1 MDIKQGCLTFRTNI
15 FWELF
20 HEMYEIGAAP
30 IFERGSLSQ
39 YLILICHIKAS
50 VCHIRLHPWKLLA
63 FTWQQAPWIIALN
76 MESLLL
82 PRRKRIYLCW
92 YFQNQGKETSVAFSA
107 TLGSGAPFS
116 TVEKSYG
123 CYFQT
128 FPTVEESYFQTCSC
142 TLSQDMLM
150 LPSTV
155 STWTALQQRALAC
168 WIPSKE
174 STAWNGPRRQI
185 EAKWGKGLE
194 RKLNP
199 GKLARSALLRRFRPF
214 WEDFWVWVGFEGNPT
229 FWGGWANIRSLDCPE
244 ICRLLL

>member
-1 MDIKQGCLTFRTNI
+1 
-15 FWELF
+15 
-20 HEMYEIGAAP
+20 MYEIGAAP

-82 PRRKRIYLCW
+82 LMRKRISCVDIFKTYAKKLLLHFPRCRALRRHSAI
-92 YFQNQGKETSVAFSA
+92 FAVAI
-107 TLGSGAPFS
+107 FS

-174 STAWNGPRRQI
+174 STAWTERLWANG
-185 EAKWGKGLE
+185 KWRKSEGKGLTG
-194 RKLNP
+194 KLN
-199 GKLARSALLRRFRPF
+199 LENWSRRHFA
-214 WEDFWVWVGFEGNPT
+214 EDFGFSQKISERQFNQH
-229 FWGGWANIRSLDCPE
+229 SE
-244 ICRLLL
+244 SKICSEFL